1 MTFLIPS
8 RRRWII
14 LIVIFSAI
22 VLNYFDRQIVS
33 ILKPTLKGEFGIDD
47 RGYAMVVN
55 VFAVCYAVSY
65 PIVGWL
71 VDRFGARIMMLL
83 GIVTWSLACV
93 GTGLTRTL
101 GLFMGFRAL
110 LGLAEPVA
118 FPAQLRVVAIWF
130 PGTLRATANSVCVA
144 GSSIGAI
151 AAPPLVAWLALR
163 FNWHVAFVVP
173 GIAGLAIAVV
183 WWLVYRDPP
192 AEMASR
198 LDLGQQAAQRG
209 FSWPQLWRTRSLWGV
224 LLCRFISDPV
234 WYFCLFWLPGYLQ
247 ESSGLSLAQIGM
259 VGWIPFLAADLGAI
273 GSSAWSDWLVRRG
286 IEPLRARKLMLTA
299 MAALTP
305 VCMLTPY
312 FEHPALVLV
321 VFSVVAVACLSWL
334 FTLSVVVAE
343 TFPAA
348 NVGGVLGIAAGFG
361 AAGAIVFNHYVGE
374 AMQNLGMARMFLIMA
389 FLHPVAAVVLWTCT
403 RPETPSER

>member
-14 LIVIFSAI
+14 LLIIFSAI

-33 ILKPTLKGEFGIDD
+33 ILKPALKEEFDIDD

-55 VFAVCYAVSY
+55 VFAVCYAISY

-71 VDRFGARIMMLL
+71 VDRFGARVMMLL

-101 GLFMGFRAL
+101 GLFTGFRAL

-151 AAPPLVAWLALR
+151 AAPPLVAWLAIR
-163 FNWHVAFVVP
+163 YNWHVAFIVP
-173 GIAGLAIAVV
+173 GIAGLAIATV
-183 WWLVYRDPP
+183 WWFVYRDPP
-192 AEMASR
+192 PEMAGE
-198 LDLGQQAAQRG
+198 LDLARSAFRPG
-209 FSWPQLWRTRSLWGV
+209 FSWPELWRTRSLWGV

-234 WYFCLFWLPGYLQ
+234 WYFCLFWLPGYFQ
-247 ESSGLSLAQIGM
+247 ENLGLSLAETGM

-286 IEPLRARKLMLTA
+286 IEPLRARKVMLTI
-299 MAALTP
+299 MAALAP
-305 VCMLTPY
+305 VCMFTPY
-312 FEHPALVLV
+312 LSHPALVLF

-343 TFPAA
+343 TFPTA

-361 AAGAIVFNHYVGE
+361 AAGAMVFNYYVGE

-389 FLHPVAAVVLWTCT
+389 FLHPIAAVILWTCT
-403 RPETPSER
+403 RPETPPER

>member
-14 LIVIFSAI
+14 LAVIFSAI
-22 VLNYFDRQIVS
+22 VLNYFDR
-33 ILKPTLKGEFGIDD
+33 
-47 RGYAMVVN
+47 
-55 VFAVCYAVSY
+55 
-65 PIVGWL
+65 
-71 VDRFGARIMMLL
+71 FGARIMMLT

-101 GLFMGFRAL
+101 GMFLGFRAL

-118 FPAQLRVVAIWF
+118 FPAQLRVVATWF
-130 PGTLRATANSVCVA
+130 PGSLRATANSVCVA

-151 AAPPLVAWLALR
+151 AAPPLVAWLALKY
-163 FNWHVAFVVP
+163 NWHVAFILP
-173 GIAGLAIAVV
+173 GMVGLAIAAAWFV
-183 WWLVYRDPP
+183 LYRDPP
-192 AEMASR
+192 AEMAGEPDVAR
-198 LDLGQQAAQRG
+198 ANCRPG

-247 ESSGLSLAQIGM
+247 ENSGLTLAQIGM
-259 VGWIPFLAADLGAI
+259 VGWVPFLAADLGAI
-273 GSSAWSDWLVRRG
+273 STSAWSDWLVRRG
-286 IEPLRARKLMLTA
+286 IEPLRSRKLMLTA

-305 VCMLTPY
+305 VCMATPY
-312 FEHPALVLV
+312 LSHPALVLI
-321 VFSVVAVACLSWL
+321 VFSIVAVACLSWL

-343 TFPAA
+343 TFPTA

-361 AAGAIVFNHYVGE
+361 AAGAMVFNYYVGE
-374 AMQNLGMARMFLIMA
+374 AMHSLGMARMFFIMA
-389 FLHPVAAVVLWTCT
+389 FLHPTAAVVLWTCT
-403 RPETPSER
+403 RPETPPDEKPT